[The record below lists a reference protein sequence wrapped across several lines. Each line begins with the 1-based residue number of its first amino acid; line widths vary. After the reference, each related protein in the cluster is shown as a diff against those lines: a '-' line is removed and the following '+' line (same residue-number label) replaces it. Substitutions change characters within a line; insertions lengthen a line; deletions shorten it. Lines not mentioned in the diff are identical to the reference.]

1 MVDTDTLARVPL
13 FASLTQPELQ
23 QIAPWFE
30 AREVSEGVEL
40 VGQGASGYTF
50 FILVDGGCA
59 VSLGHEVVAQIAP
72 GDFFGE
78 SAIVGGGRRNATIAT
93 TTPSKLLTMFG
104 TEFRRLQQA
113 QPAIASAIEDTARER
128 LAADGL

>member
-1 MVDTDTLARVPL
+1 MVDTQMLARVPL
-13 FASLTQPELQ
+13 FASLTEPELQ

-59 VSLGHEVVAQIAP
+59 VWLGDDV
-72 GDFFGE
+72 FGE

-93 TTPSKLLTMFG
+93 TTPSKVLTMFG

>member
-1 MVDTDTLARVPL
+1 MVDTETLARIPL
-13 FASLTQPELQ
+13 FASLTEPELQ

-30 AREVSEGVEL
+30 ARDVSEGVEL
-40 VGQGASGYTF
+40 VGEGASGYMF

-59 VSLGHEVVAQIAP
+59 VSLGSETVAQIAP
-72 GDFFGE
+72 GDYFGE
-78 SAIVGGGRRNATIAT
+78 SAIVGAGRRNATIAT
-93 TTPSKLLTMFG
+93 TSPSKVLVMFG

-113 QPAIASAIEDTARER
+113 QPGIASAIDDTARER